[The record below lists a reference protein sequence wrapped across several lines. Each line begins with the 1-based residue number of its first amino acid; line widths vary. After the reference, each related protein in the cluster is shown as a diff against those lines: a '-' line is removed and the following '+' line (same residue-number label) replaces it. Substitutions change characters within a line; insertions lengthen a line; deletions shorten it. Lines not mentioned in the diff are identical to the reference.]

1 MHNNSN
7 MCIII
12 PRMPRQTK
20 KNCFFNDVMMMS
32 SSFPQV
38 EQTWFGLN
46 RFGEEKKNRQKIM
59 QFPMQTISFPSSN
72 INPSFLTKKLHKNA

>member
-7 MCIII
+7 ICIII
-12 PRMPRQTK
+12 PRRPRQTI
-20 KNCFFNDVMMMS
+20 FFNEVMMTS
-32 SSFPQV
+32 SSSPWA

-59 QFPMQTISFPSSN
+59 QFLMQTTGFPFSN
-72 INPSFLTKKLHKNA
+72 INPSILTKKLHKNA